1 MKPVIAIQPKYLF
14 ILLLFLSAAVCAQT
28 EVDGI
33 MMKKKNLCTGFQY
46 TYSSWDHYWEG
57 TFKRDNENLGTVS
70 TQMFAW
76 MGAYGI
82 TDKLN
87 VIFGI
92 PYVKTKASAGTL
104 HGMNGFQDLS
114 LTLKWKAL
122 EIKPGVGKLSLF
134 AAGGFSFPVS
144 DYVADFQPVS
154 IGVRSKTLT
163 LRAIAD
169 YQLNKFF
176 VTGSGAYVY
185 RSNIEID
192 RQSYYD
198 TELRNTNEVKMPN
211 ATTYHVR
218 AGYRGKLIGA
228 EAVFN
233 NWTSLDGFDITKNN
247 FPFPSNKVNSTT
259 LGVALKCNPN
269 ALPGLSV
276 GASGHYTVAGR
287 NAGQAL
293 TINGSL
299 MYVFDFNRKA
309 PKAKMN

>member
-1 MKPVIAIQPKYLF
+1 MKPGIAFLKKYVLW
-14 ILLLFLSAAVCAQT
+14 LLLLIPPAAFAQT

-92 PYVKTKASAGTL
+92 PYVKTKASMGTL
-104 HGMNGFQDLS
+104 HGMKGFQDLS

-122 EIKPGVGKLSLF
+122 ETAVGMGKLSLF
-134 AAGGFSFPVS
+134 AAGGVSFPVS

-163 LRAIAD
+163 LRGIAD
-169 YQLNKFF
+169 YEIKKFF
-176 VTGSGAYVY
+176 VTGSAAYVY

-198 TELRNTNEVKMPN
+198 TELRNTNEVEMPN
-211 ATTYHVR
+211 ATTFHVR

-233 NWTSLDGFDITKNN
+233 NFTCIDGFDITKNN
-247 FPFPSNKVNSTT
+247 FPFPSNKMNTT
-259 LGVALKCNPN
+259 TVGIALKCNPN
-269 ALPGLSV
+269 ALPGLSI
-276 GASGHYTVAGR
+276 GASGHYVVAGR
-287 NAGQAL
+287 NVGQA
-293 TINGSL
+293 TTFNGSL

-309 PKAKMN
+309 PKAKTN